1 VPLTDITDFCLGWR
15 FVPDDWYR
23 DGTPNWAPGSAGI
36 ISETS
41 ATTPARSAT
50 VPAAFPGD
58 TVQPESFALLSGV
71 APDEV
76 SHIPPRMRYVI
87 KEGYFVAWNNAS
99 IPAVVQPTARQVMFS
114 ASSATDLC
122 TTAATSP
129 FANGDV
135 CSVSNNG
142 NTLEGVSQT
151 TRYVYV
157 KVSDTTF
164 KLMTE
169 AGALVNI
176 TGTPTAGTVFTLSL
190 ISTNQR
196 PANLPS
202 GIAWYP
208 MPCDLATAD
217 PQA

>member
-1 VPLTDITDFCLGWR
+1 LTDITDFCLGWR
-15 FVPDDWYR
+15 LVPDDWYR
-23 DGTPNWAPGSAGI
+23 DNPPGWTPGSAAV
-36 ISETS
+36 TS
-41 ATTPARSAT
+41 GGTTAQDAT
-50 VPAAFPGD
+50 VPVIIPEGN
-58 TVQPESFALLSGV
+58 TVSGNDYTSLRGV
-71 APDEV
+71 VPDEV
-76 SHIPPRMRYVI
+76 SHTAPRMRYVI
-87 KEGYFVAWNNAS
+87 REGYFVAWNNAS

-114 ASSATDLC
+114 ANATTELC

-129 FANGDV
+129 FADGDV
-135 CSVSNNG
+135 CSVSKNG
-142 NTLEGVSQT
+142 NTLDPVSQT

-169 AGALVNI
+169 AGALVDI
-176 TGTPTAGTVFTLSL
+176 SSATGGTVFTLSL

-208 MPCDLATAD
+208 MPCPLATAD